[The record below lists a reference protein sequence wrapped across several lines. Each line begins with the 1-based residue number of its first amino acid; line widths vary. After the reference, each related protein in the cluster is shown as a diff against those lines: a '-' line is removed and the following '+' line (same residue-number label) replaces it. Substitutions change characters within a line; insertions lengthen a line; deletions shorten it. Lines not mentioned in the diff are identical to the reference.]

1 MSTKIKPQMRSPNGL
16 LFLLFPY
23 VGDAKITYCFMKGGI
38 DMKNKIGLIKVL
50 GMALTIGG
58 TIASSWSGEKEQKE
72 TLKKLVKEEMK
83 RKK

>member
-1 MSTKIKPQMRSPNGL
+1 MDFS
-16 LFLLFPY
+16 FY
-23 VGDAKITYCFMKGGI
+23 CDAKITYCIMKGGI

-50 GMALTIGG
+50 GMVLTIGG
-58 TIASSWSGEKEQKE
+58 TIASSWSGDKEQKE

>member
-1 MSTKIKPQMRSPNGL
+1 
-16 LFLLFPY
+16 
-23 VGDAKITYCFMKGGI
+23 MKGGI